1 MLSINVSTVG
11 ASDPVTGEEFEG
23 TTLVSGYGPLRA
35 ISYLAK
41 VGVEELEGLE
51 AGDAEA
57 RVTIEDGSTR
67 VLSFTGD
74 ADSAASLLKS
84 KVAKLRKAAKDAG
97 DADA

>member
-11 ASDPVTGEEFEG
+11 TPNTATGEASGDE
-23 TTLVSGYGPLRA
+23 TLVSGYGPLRA

-51 AGDAEA
+51 ASDAEA